1 MRKAVAVLT
10 LSLLLGTAGV
20 AFAQTATSPT
30 NASASAPATKSSGSP
45 FIEPNLKLPKNS
57 GGVSLSPQI
66 KDAPL
71 SDDMVMG
78 KPDAPIIIVE
88 YASMSCPHC
97 AHFSGTVLPQL
108 EKVYIET
115 GKVRYILR
123 QFPLN
128 EPALKA
134 AELLD
139 CVGEQSPEKYYIF
152 AKVLFDAQSKW
163 AFDTNFMAGL
173 ETIATV
179 GGLSKDQLQNC
190 VVPTEREMKV
200 LKKKKLA
207 EESVKIPHTPYFFI
221 AGEAYEGERTFE
233 AVSKFIDK
241 KLGELEKKDA
251 KPEEKK

>member
-1 MRKAVAVLT
+1 MRHAVA
-10 LSLLLGTAGV
+10 
-20 AFAQTATSPT
+20 AFAFSLMLGAAPAALAGS
-30 NASASAPATKSSGSP
+30 AASAPAATSP
-45 FIEPNLKLPKNS
+45 AAKPAGAPFKEPNLRLPKNS

-71 SDDMVMG
+71 SDDFVMG
-78 KPDAPIIIVE
+78 KADAPLLMIE

-97 AHFSGTVLPQL
+97 AQFSAGVMPQV

-115 GKVRYILR
+115 GKLRYILR

-139 CVGEQSPEKYYIF
+139 CIGEQNTEKYYIF
-152 AKVLFDAQSKW
+152 AKVLFDAQTKW
-163 AFDTNFMAGL
+163 AFDTNFMSGL

-179 GGLSKDQLQNC
+179 GGLSKDQFQNC

-207 EESVKIPHTPYFFI
+207 EESVKIPHTPFI
-221 AGEAYEGERTFE
+221 FVGGEAFEGERTFE
-233 AVSKFIDK
+233 NVSRFIDK
-241 KLGELEKKDA
+241 KLAELEKPAEA
-251 KPEEKK
+251 KQ

>member
-1 MRKAVAVLT
+1 MRNIIAAAAF
-10 LSLLLGTAGV
+10 SLLFTSGA
-20 AFAQTATSPT
+20 AFAQTAATSP
-30 NASASAPATKSSGSP
+30 AESAR
-45 FIEPNLKLPKNS
+45 FVEPNLKLPKDS
-57 GGVSLSPQI
+57 GGISLSPQI

-71 SDDMVMG
+71 PDDFVQG
-78 KPDAPIIIVE
+78 KPDAPLLMIE

-108 EKVYIET
+108 EKTYIET
-115 GKVRYILR
+115 GKMRYILR

-139 CVGEQSPEKYYIF
+139 CVGEQNSDKYYIF

-163 AFDTNFMAGL
+163 AYDSNFLAGL

-179 GGLSKDQLQNC
+179 GGLSHDQFLNC
-190 VVPTEREMKV
+190 VTPTEREMKV

-207 EESVKIPHTPYFFI
+207 EESVKVPHTPYIFI
-221 AGEAYEGERTFE
+221 GGEAYEGERSFE
-233 AVSKFIDK
+233 AVSRFIDK
-241 KLGELEKKDA
+241 KLAEMPKKDEKK
-251 KPEEKK
+251 